1 MKSILNYS
9 VKIIRII
16 KIKLTICKMS
26 TLKARAILLAIA
38 LVGLENL
45 LKLGVILKKP
55 FKSKKIKKTFIHT
68 LTIA

>member
-1 MKSILNYS
+1 MKSILDYS

-16 KIKLTICKMS
+16 KIK
-26 TLKARAILLAIA
+26 ARSILLAIA
-38 LVGLENL
+38 IVGLENL

>member
-1 MKSILNYS
+1 
-9 VKIIRII
+9 
-16 KIKLTICKMS
+16 MS